1 MERFLYH
8 KLVVSGG
15 VCLLSIGLSAAPA
28 TRMEVR
34 RPTTKTEVVY
44 PSTKEAVTHPSSS
57 VAVNHPT
64 ASAAV
69 FQPTTAVSVTK
80 PATTGAVS
88 KPTTSVTVVKPTTTV
103 IVTKPSTSVEVRQPG
118 ETDWKSASQG
128 YGHTVASR
136 SPEPLKTG
144 SSASA
149 ATASMKSTYQPPQAK
164 DFKTAKLGGG
174 DEGLGNKINQAEK
187 DAAAAALNIPKGEE
201 VSLENV
207 IKSSNTDVSNL
218 QKKVEKKL

>member
-8 KLVVSGG
+8 KLLISGG
-15 VCLLSIGLSAAPA
+15 LCLLSIGLSAAPA
-28 TRMEVR
+28 TRVEVQ
-34 RPTTKTEVVY
+34 RPTTRTEVIR
-44 PSTKEAVTHPSSS
+44 PSTKADVTHPSSS
-57 VAVNHPT
+57 VGVNHPV
-64 ASAAV
+64 AS
-69 FQPTTAVSVTK
+69 
-80 PATTGAVS
+80 GAVS
-88 KPTTSVTVVKPTTTV
+88 KPATSVTVVKPTTTV
-103 IVTKPSTSVEVRQPG
+103 VVTKPSTAVEARQPG
-118 ETDWKSASQG
+118 ETDWKAASQG

-136 SPEPLKTG
+136 SPEPLKTS

-149 ATASMKSTYQPPQAK
+149 ATSSMKSTYQPPQAK

-187 DAAAAALNIPKGEE
+187 DAAAASLNIPKGEE

-207 IKSSNTDVSNL
+207 IKASNTDVSNL